1 MLHYFFDLHERLSSL
16 LEQTVMLTLSQ
27 TVQIGPFK
35 LHKAYAIM
43 LSSCHFELRGAG
55 NVKLQVPL
63 LAISL

>member
-1 MLHYFFDLHERLSSL
+1 MLHYFFDLHECLSGL

-35 LHKAYAIM
+35 LYKAYAVM
-43 LSSCHFELRGAG
+43 LLCHFELRGAG

-63 LAISL
+63 LAVSL